1 MWRDATSGRLLPIR
15 APLLKKELAGIHP
28 RHRVISMP
36 PPWMPPMT
44 SSSCS
49 SRWLGGVGA
58 RVSAFAGEALAA
70 SPGRPEQART
80 RDFYRLVPG
89 DANR

>member
-1 MWRDATSGRLLPIR
+1 
-15 APLLKKELAGIHP
+15 
-28 RHRVISMP
+28 
-36 PPWMPPMT
+36 MPPMT